1 MHPLNSSH
9 PSFESQSSPD
19 GLDPCLTTGTQA
31 GAELPH
37 PMTETAAAAAVLRAA
52 KKLHKSA
59 CSDSLSQSL
68 PVLRRILATGV
79 VQDMS
84 LPLLFERRSM
94 LQRKHV
100 LRMLALEAGHSSWQQ
115 YSQELASQ
123 SAQALQQLDVL
134 APGLGYPNLWFAD
147 LEQAQA
153 HALVHGG
160 RVVAVKTAQGTQAAV
175 LPDAAH

>member
-1 MHPLNSSH
+1 MT
-9 PSFESQSSPD
+9 D
-19 GLDPCLTTGTQA
+19 TTAT
-31 GAELPH
+31 
-37 PMTETAAAAAVLRAA
+37 AAVLRAA

-84 LPLLFERRSM
+84 LPLLFERRAM

-123 SAQALQQLDVL
+123 SAQA
-134 APGLGYPNLWFAD
+134 
-147 LEQAQA
+147 
-153 HALVHGG
+153 
-160 RVVAVKTAQGTQAAV
+160 
-175 LPDAAH
+175 